1 MTRRQLADAVNKI
14 LYPDPGQAA
23 HSAFTANYLGKL
35 ENGKIRYPAE
45 DYRTALRIALNA
57 DTDDELGF
65 RPARE
70 LRTTVA
76 LVQRAYPRP
85 AGPETD
91 PTGGLPEDDMR
102 PEQLPDHP
110 SAGEPDANRRA
121 LLRGIAAVAASA
133 GLLGGSAEDGSRRL
147 GHGDV
152 DRLDAVIALYRS
164 IDYERGGGALHRDVA
179 QLADS
184 ASALLDQPHPTTL
197 GPRLLRS
204 VAAARQLAGWTAFD
218 ACLHLDAQRHFLL
231 AERLAVAAND
241 VLLTARV
248 RYCQARQFQHLRHNK
263 DALETLR
270 LARDEVGRRVTPAVS
285 AMLHGAEAASLA
297 ALGDGPSATRALE
310 AATDEFDRINPDN
323 EPDWM
328 RFYDRGEL
336 LAQYGRVYRD
346 LARKDNSNRYG
357 EAATRTVAQA
367 IDTFGSQNVR
377 SSALNGVSLCSSLF
391 LADEPEQAVTV
402 GARVIEQAR
411 QLSSPRIL
419 DRIHNL
425 PRDLKRHERLSTV
438 ADFSLTVAA
447 VGVGS

>member
-76 LVQRAYPRP
+76 LVRRVYSRSARHESDP
-85 AGPETD
+85 AGV
-91 PTGGLPEDDMR
+91 LPGNDMR
-102 PEQLPDHP
+102 PGQMPEHGE
-110 SAGEPDANRRA
+110 AGEPDTNRRS
-121 LLRGIAAVAASA
+121 LLQGIAAVAASA
-133 GLLGGSAEDGSRRL
+133 GLLGGSADDGSRRV
-147 GHGDV
+147 GHSDI
-152 DRLDAVIALYRS
+152 DRLDAVISLYRS
-164 IDYERGGGALHRDVA
+164 IDYERGGGALYRDVA
-179 QLADS
+179 HLADS
-184 ASALLDQPHPTTL
+184 ASAMLDQPYPSSV
-197 GPRLLRS
+197 GSRLLRS
-204 VAAARQLAGWTAFD
+204 VASVRQLAGWTAFD
-218 ACLHLDAQRHFLL
+218 ACRHLDAQRHFLL
-231 AERLAVAAND
+231 AERMAVAAND

-297 ALGDGPSATRALE
+297 ALGDGPSATRALGS
-310 AATDEFDRINPDN
+310 ATDEFDRINPDN

-346 LARKDNSNRYG
+346 LARKEESDRYG
-357 EAATRTVAQA
+357 EAATRTVTEA
-367 IDTFGSQNVR
+367 IDTLGSQNVR
-377 SSALNGVSLCSSLF
+377 SSVLSSVSLCSSLF
-391 LADEPEQAVTV
+391 LADEPDEAVSV

-425 PRDLKRHERLSTV
+425 RRDLKRHERLSTV
-438 ADFSLTVAA
+438 ADFSRTVAA